1 MCQGYSHRLQPHTVY
16 ENWYCI
22 GEFHSHLLQNLLPDE
37 ILNDSLCRQQL
48 WSQLIRNVTFK
59 KGSSRTR
66 RFENDLQVT
75 RLWPHHER
83 VPRPSHKP
91 GRNHKAHVRV
101 STKECP
107 FCPFCFSIFVLFLNI
122 YCQLVTTIFIDPGD
136 YNFQAPPHLYSGE
149 IWKRRLWGFGERNT
163 RSLSWTMASRDFPFP
178 RFHPAL
184 I

>member
-1 MCQGYSHRLQPHTVY
+1 MRTDTVY
-16 ENWYCI
+16 ENFIHTFYKI
-22 GEFHSHLLQNLLPDE
+22 SYQTKSSMIPSADSSFGHSLSGTSP
-37 ILNDSLCRQQL
+37 S
-48 WSQLIRNVTFK
+48 K

-91 GRNHKAHVRV
+91 GRNNKAHVRV